1 MKEEMNYKQLFDDM
15 FPGFFQDT
23 GIAEMPEDWVFS
35 ELVLD
40 LRNTSPAETPFTCP
54 GGITFCR
61 YQGRFEALRDA
72 VRTVE
77 DDWVQYFHEDT
88 PVFCAMDGDRIV
100 SFCILSDWG
109 LHHGLRIGGP
119 GCVGTVPAY
128 RQRGIGLEM
137 VRRATNLL
145 EAKGFDLSW
154 IHHTHL
160 DGWYQKLG
168 YQTVLKWN
176 SKGIIDSKT

>member
-1 MKEEMNYKQLFDDM
+1 MNYKQLFDDM
-15 FPGFFQDT
+15 FPGFFQNA
-23 GIAEMPEDWVFS
+23 GIAEMPEDWMFS
-35 ELVLD
+35 ELVMD
-40 LRNTSPAETPFTCP
+40 LRNTRPAETSFAYPD
-54 GGITFCR
+54 GVSFCQ
-61 YQGRFEALRDA
+61 YHGRFDMLQDA
-72 VRTVE
+72 VRDVE
-77 DDWVQYFHEDT
+77 DDWVQFFHEST
-88 PVFCAMDGDRIV
+88 PVFCALDRDRIV